1 MTKNGYQILDVDC
14 VGFPKFSGELF
25 IGSHAIYQTLLTN
38 ASLMVPKGFGSPAYF
53 ELERQV
59 REKAVDLGTR
69 FGASH
74 LNKLSSTPIYQAYHA
89 SYTLH
94 DYIFRPF
101 IVMAIAEVLKLRV
114 LFGAM
119 FCDGKSV
126 VFTNSPLSVLH
137 ELFKD
142 RIDQSASLDDMLR
155 YFLKK
160 RIIAKVEQIPD
171 LKSGAIQYWRTSFVR
186 KVSALLNVSVHMVT
200 RLFDEESYT
209 DYFSKHKSYV
219 EAAFPRAGS
228 PIFVRP
234 FLLRDDLKEGRL
246 FTSST
251 LLASL
256 FEDAVKLKAHDFP
269 KAFADASVSLDDLCL
284 VSDSFVVSPFVA
296 RTHPNQYFLRL
307 NPLNVLE
314 PQLRIDQKGVVQ
326 KRKSARV
333 LERSRFNTLFSVSN
347 AILSE
352 PDETPDV
359 SSQASKE
366 KRADLLAKVKST
378 VDRIHE
384 KVEAKKQAE
393 AKTAELVE
401 PVEPEYTEADFAQ
414 SVDPIE
420 VPEMFEKSETC
431 KVCEKNDCP
440 TQEDAPESFDD
451 FYGVYSQL
459 SKSMRSQI
467 YTRIKETAF
476 KSFED
481 RLRVTFNS
489 LNGDDRMRITDL
501 AKAALMVQ
509 NELGLSG
516 EKDADR

>member
-38 ASLMVPKGFGSPAYF
+38 ASLSVSKGFGSEGYK
-53 ELERQV
+53 ELETQV
-59 REKAVDLGTR
+59 YKKALELGR
-69 FGASH
+69 LFGAYRIDR
-74 LNKLSSTPIYQAYHA
+74 LSATPIYQAYHA
-89 SYTLH
+89 SYTAQ

-101 IVMAIAEVLKLRV
+101 MVMAIAEVLNLQV

-142 RIDQSASLDDMLR
+142 RIDPSASLDDMLK
-155 YFLKK
+155 YLLKK
-160 RIIAKVEQIPD
+160 RVITSAEQIPD

-186 KVSALLNVSVHMVT
+186 KASALLDVSIHLT
-200 RLFDEESYT
+200 ARLFNEDTYT
-209 DYFSKHKSYV
+209 SYFSKHRGYV
-219 EAAFPRAGS
+219 KAAFPKADS
-228 PIFVRP
+228 SSFVKSS
-234 FLLRDDLKEGRL
+234 LLQEDLKEGRL
-246 FTSST
+246 FTSSAFMTT
-251 LLASL
+251 LFNS
-256 FEDAVKLKAHDFP
+256 KRRMKSFP
-269 KAFADASVSLDDLCL
+269 KSFLDASIGLDSLCL
-284 VSDSFVVSPFVA
+284 ISDFSVVSPYMA
-296 RTHPNQYFLRL
+296 KTHPDQYFLRL

-314 PQLRIDQKGVVQ
+314 PQLRIDQEGNIQ

-333 LERSRFNTLFSVSN
+333 LARSRYNALFSIN
-347 AILSE
+347 DEITSE
-352 PDETPDV
+352 PVETPKPIE
-359 SSQASKE
+359 QTAKE
-366 KRADLLAKVKST
+366 KRAELLAHVKTT

-384 KVEAKKQAE
+384 KVEARKQAL
-393 AKTAELVE
+393 AKTADLIEYSE
-401 PVEPEYTEADFAQ
+401 SDFAESIDPVEA
-414 SVDPIE
+414 
-420 VPEMFEKSETC
+420 PEMLEKPETC
-431 KVCEKNDCP
+431 KVCEKADCP
-440 TQEDAPESFDD
+440 NQVDLSETFDT

-459 SKSMRSQI
+459 SKNMRSQI

>member
-25 IGSHAIYQTLLTN
+25 IGSHAIYQALLVN
-38 ASLMVPKGFGSPAYF
+38 AALKVPYGFDSEAYK
-53 ELERQV
+53 ELETRV
-59 REKAVDLGTR
+59 HEKAIEIGKRV
-69 FGASH
+69 GAVW
-74 LNKLSSTPIYQAYHA
+74 LDKLSITPLYQAYHA
-89 SYTLH
+89 SYATQ

-101 IVMAIAEVLKLRV
+101 MVMAIAEVLNLRA

-137 ELFKD
+137 ELFKG
-142 RIDQSASLDDMLR
+142 RIDPSASLDDMLK
-155 YFLKK
+155 YLLKK
-160 RIIAKVEQIPD
+160 RVITSAEQITD
-171 LKSGAIQYWRTSFVR
+171 LKSGAVQYWRTSFVR
-186 KVSALLNVSVHMVT
+186 KVSVLLDVSIHLVA
-200 RLFDEESYT
+200 RFFSENEYAG
-209 DYFSKHKSYV
+209 YFSKHTGYV
-219 EAAFPRAGS
+219 EAAFPKAGS
-228 PIFVRP
+228 A
-234 FLLRDDLKEGRL
+234 LLTNPSLLQEDLKEGRL
-246 FTSST
+246 FTSSAFM
-251 LLASL
+251 ASL
-256 FEDAVKLKAHDFP
+256 FRSNTRFKPFP
-269 KAFADASVSLDDLCL
+269 KSFLEACVGLDSLCL
-284 VSDSFVVSPFVA
+284 ISDFSVVSPYVA
-296 RTHPNQYFLRL
+296 KTHPDQYFLRL

-314 PQLRIDQKGVVQ
+314 PQLRFDQKGVIQ

-333 LERSRFNTLFSVSN
+333 LARSRFNALFSIN
-347 AILSE
+347 DEITSE
-352 PDETPDV
+352 PAEMPKPIEKT
-359 SSQASKE
+359 AKE
-366 KRADLLAKVKST
+366 KRAELLAKVKST

-393 AKTAELVE
+393 AKTAELVDPNE
-401 PVEPEYTEADFAQ
+401 YPESDFAE
-414 SVDPIE
+414 SVEPIE
-420 VPEMFEKSETC
+420 VPEVIEKPETC
-431 KVCEKNDCP
+431 KSCEKDDCP
-440 TQEDAPESFDD
+440 IQAVPETFDT

-459 SKSMRSQI
+459 SKNMRSQI

-489 LNGDDRMRITDL
+489 LNGTERMRITDL